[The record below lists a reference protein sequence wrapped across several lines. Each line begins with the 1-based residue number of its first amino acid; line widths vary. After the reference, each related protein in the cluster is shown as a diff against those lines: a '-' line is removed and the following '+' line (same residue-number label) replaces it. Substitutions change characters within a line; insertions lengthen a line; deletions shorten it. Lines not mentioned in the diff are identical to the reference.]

1 MSKRR
6 LRSEILR
13 LKIAKRAENRCEY
26 CRIHEDDMF
35 IGFEIDHIIANKH
48 GGGNEIENL
57 AYACPHCNQHKG
69 SDLVTFIDS
78 YDDIVML
85 YNPRKQKWEEHF
97 ETNLGEIIAKTKIG
111 KATIKLLKMNDIDL
125 IILRNMLSEIG
136 RYPL

>member
-1 MSKRR
+1 MSKRK
-6 LRSEILR
+6 LLNETLR
-13 LKIAKRAENRCEY
+13 LEIIKRAKNCCEY

-35 IGFEIDHIIANKH
+35 VGFEIDHIIANKH

-78 YDDIVML
+78 YEDIVTL
-85 YNPRKQKWEEHF
+85 YNPRKHKWEEHF
-97 ETNLGEIIAKTKIG
+97 ESNLGEIVAKTKIG

-125 IILRNMLSEIG
+125 IILRNILSEIG
-136 RYPL
+136 RYPM

>member
-6 LRSEILR
+6 LRSEVLR
-13 LKIAKRAENRCEY
+13 FNIAKRAENRCEY

-48 GGGNEIENL
+48 GGGDEIENL

-69 SDLVTFIDS
+69 SDLVTFVDS

-85 YNPRKQKWEEHF
+85 YNPRKHIWEEHF

-111 KATIKLLKMNDIDL
+111 RATVKLLKMNDIDL

>member
-85 YNPRKQKWEEHF
+85 YHPRKHKWEEHF